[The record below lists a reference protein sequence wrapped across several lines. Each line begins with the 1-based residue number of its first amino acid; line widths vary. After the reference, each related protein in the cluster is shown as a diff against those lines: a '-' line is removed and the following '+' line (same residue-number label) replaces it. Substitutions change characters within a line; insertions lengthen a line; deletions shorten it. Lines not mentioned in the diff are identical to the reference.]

1 MAECTRLSRQICQSL
16 DSFYL
21 NSSFYKGYTSH
32 NDETYLSLCH
42 FLGKQDS
49 PSTADKD
56 CKKSIGDIE
65 GAVEKGA
72 NRKGGATDPNF
83 LSLAVPRLSVCA
95 DAQKV
100 DRAKLA
106 QTEVTLRI

>member
-1 MAECTRLSRQICQSL
+1 MHKIVEVDLLICKFILSKFLIQKIR
-16 DSFYL
+16 
-21 NSSFYKGYTSH
+21 YTSH

-42 FLGKQDS
+42 FIGKQDS